1 MDKNIKSVY
10 DHKKDVNFDL
20 SCFSNYIILYVSNSK
35 FDLFNEVKKFI
46 DKSKPL
52 DEDEIG
58 FNIEKCFH
66 FPFPKVKGPKI
77 ETKKFLEMEE
87 NNLELSKSGEEKKNT
102 QINKE
107 AKPTLFYSYRKFRYL
122 IDSINKGTNFKIKII
137 YLDLYLNVL
146 APKSEI
152 VDKLD
157 NLNNR
162 VSTMENELEET
173 KQTVVFLVNYCKR
186 NFPSFKLENVK

>member
-66 FPFPKVKGPKI
+66 SPFPKVKGPKI

-162 VSTMENELEET
+162 VSTMENELEKT
-173 KQTVVFLVNYCKR
+173 KQTVAFLVNYFKR

>member
-10 DHKKDVNFDL
+10 DYKKDVNFDL
-20 SCFSNYIILYVSNSK
+20 SCFGKYIILYVSNSK

-58 FNIEKCFH
+58 FNIEKSFH
-66 FPFPKVKGPKI
+66 FPLPKVKGPKI

-107 AKPTLFYSYRKFRYL
+107 AKPTLFYSYQKFRYL

-162 VSTMENELEET
+162 VSTMENELKET
-173 KQTVVFLVNYCKR
+173 KQTVAFLVNYCKR